1 MKPVRLVVGLVLA
14 GIASLAFGTL
24 NPGSPALTPDL
35 FLLPVADAARGGAP
49 VMAMFAGLLAGLA
62 EDEFFD
68 PHQLLGLHA
77 FTKVLTGYLLGTLG
91 ARTIVEK
98 PLAVAGLLAGAVLF
112 QNLILLALLWLLF
125 RTFTP
130 PAPGALAFQALST
143 GAVGAALHTLS
154 RIPWR
159 ARREAR
165 RRRRL
170 T

>member
-1 MKPVRLVVGLVLA
+1 MKPLRLVVGLFLAAVSSLVL
-14 GIASLAFGTL
+14 GTL

-49 VMAMFAGLLAGLA
+49 VLAMFAGVLAGLV

-68 PHQLLGLHA
+68 PHHLLGLHA
-77 FTKVLTGYLLGTLG
+77 FTKVLTGYLLGTIG

-112 QNLILLALLWLLF
+112 QNLVLVALLWLLF

-130 PAPGALAFQALST
+130 PAPAALAFQALTT
-143 GAVGAALHTLS
+143 GALGAALFTLS